1 MIAAS
6 KHRRSPLWIA
16 SLIHRLSGL
25 ALAMF
30 LPIHFFVLGLAF
42 GGGDR
47 LDAFLRFSDQ
57 PLVKVAEG
65 GLMFLLTVHLLG
77 GLRVLLIENFP
88 WREEQKQMA
97 TIAAAL
103 SALVAFIFLLR
114 AL

>member
-47 LDAFLRFSDQ
+47 LDAFLRFRD
-57 PLVKVAEG
+57 
-65 GLMFLLTVHLLG
+65 
-77 GLRVLLIENFP
+77 
-88 WREEQKQMA
+88 
-97 TIAAAL
+97 
-103 SALVAFIFLLR
+103 
-114 AL
+114 